1 MFKYG
6 VDYLMSKLSCLILKL
21 LLKHTKIDTTQ

>member
-6 VDYLMSKLSCLILKL
+6 MDYLISKLSYSILKL